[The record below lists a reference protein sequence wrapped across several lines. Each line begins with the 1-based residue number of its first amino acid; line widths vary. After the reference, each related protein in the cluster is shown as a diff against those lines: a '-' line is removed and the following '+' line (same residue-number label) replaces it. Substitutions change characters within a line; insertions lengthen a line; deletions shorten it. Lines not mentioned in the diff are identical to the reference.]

1 MGMAEL
7 VVTAVLTEGRAKS
20 EVARDYG
27 VSRRWVITLCQRYQA
42 EGPAGLQPRSRR
54 PHTSPTQTARKV
66 EDEIVRIRK
75 DLHKRGHEA
84 GADTI
89 RSHLLRQH
97 STAPATS
104 TIWRVLTDRGF
115 VTPQPHK
122 RPKSSYLR
130 FQADQP
136 NELWQTD
143 LTHWTL
149 ADGTDVEIG
158 NWLDD
163 HSRLCLDSRA
173 KLVFK
178 GPDVDRHYQ
187 QIAQQFGD
195 PAAVLSDNGAVYT
208 GAYRGHGRV
217 TLEITLG
224 LRGVLFKH
232 SRPYHPQTCGK
243 VERFHQTLKK
253 HLDALP
259 TARTVTQLQHQL
271 DAFTSYYNNERPH
284 RALNRRTPAQAY
296 AARPKATS
304 LGKPLIDPHGRLRH
318 DVIDSNGKLT
328 LRHNSRLHHIGLG
341 RRYAGTRVLMLIQ
354 DLHVRVI
361 RDGTGELLRE
371 LTLDPSRDYQP
382 RPKT

>member
-1 MGMAEL
+1 MGMPEL
-7 VVTAVLTEGRAKS
+7 IVTAVLTEGRAKS

-27 VSRRWVITLCQRYQA
+27 VSRRWVITLCQRYQT
-42 EGPAGLQPRSRR
+42 EGPTGLQPRSRR
-54 PHTSPTQTARKV
+54 PHTSPTQTAREV
-66 EDEIVRIRK
+66 EEEIVRIRK
-75 DLHKRGHEA
+75 DLDKHGHEA

-89 RSHLLRQH
+89 RSHLLRRQGQ
-97 STAPATS
+97 APATS
-104 TIWRVLTDRGF
+104 TIWRILTDRGF

-130 FQADQP
+130 FQAEQP

-143 LTHWTL
+143 LTHWAL

-187 QIAQQFGD
+187 QIADTHGD

-208 GAYRGHGRV
+208 GAYRRQGRV
-217 TLEITLG
+217 TLEITLTQ
-224 LRGVLFKH
+224 RGVQFKH

-253 HLDALP
+253 HLATLP
-259 TARTVTQLQHQL
+259 RARTLADLQRQL
-271 DAFTSYYNNERPH
+271 DAFKTYYNHQRPH
-284 RALNRRTPAQAY
+284 RALGRRTPAEAY
-296 AARPKATS
+296 QARPKATS
-304 LGKPLIDPHGRLRH
+304 LGRPLIDPHGRVRH
-318 DVIDSNGKLT
+318 DIVDSNGKLT
-328 LRHNSRLHHIGLG
+328 LRYNSRLHHIGLG
-341 RRYAGTRVLMLIQ
+341 RRYAGTRVLMMIKDQ
-354 DLHVRVI
+354 QVRIVNDSTKEVL
-361 RDGTGELLRE
+361 RDFI
-371 LTLDPSRDYQP
+371 LDPSRDYQP
-382 RPKT
+382 QPKT